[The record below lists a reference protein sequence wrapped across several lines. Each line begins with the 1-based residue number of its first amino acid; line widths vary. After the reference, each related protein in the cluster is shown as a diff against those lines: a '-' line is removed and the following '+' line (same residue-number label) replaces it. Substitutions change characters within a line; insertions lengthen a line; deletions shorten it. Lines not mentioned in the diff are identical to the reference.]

1 MSAFVAAMDQ
11 AAPSP
16 LPLNK
21 QLGENSSPEYTAD
34 GVQDPRVALFF
45 ALVRGMDRPRL
56 TEMLDSLLSTAR
68 SDIVADA
75 MVLAFQTRHCRG
87 GKGERDLFYWMI
99 IHLHAKY
106 PETTNELLQL
116 IPHYGSYKDWFQI
129 AALADAEI
137 KDAILTLAADQLRK
151 DQLVLASSDEKNGGS
166 PSLLAKWTPREKGAH
181 RQQASALADKL
192 FPNSKTSWSQYRR
205 LVSSLNKALHTIE
218 VKMCANEWDTI
229 AFGSVPS
236 LAMMKYRKAFL
247 NEKVK
252 TVPTAEQQDTGNRFP
267 EDEVRVQC
275 RKRLREE
282 LLNAEASKLKGKQL
296 FPHEIVKA
304 FQRTATSEL
313 EGEVLQMQWNDIRTN
328 VKEAMSKVREA
339 EESEKAIDLGN
350 LVAIA
355 DVSGSMIGTPMLVSI
370 ALSILVSELAAPEFA
385 DRILTFSETPT
396 WVKFGPNLSL
406 KQKITTTA
414 NAPWGIG
421 TDFEKAMD
429 LILETAV
436 NAKLS
441 PSAIP
446 DLIVFSDMQ
455 FDEANRAGNAWDTAH
470 ERLVQ
475 KYADAG
481 RKVCG
486 EPWSPPHITFWNLRG
501 DTTGFPAQADTEG
514 VTMLSGFSP
523 SLLTLIL
530 SGENLQEEEVIT
542 EVIDEDG
549 DVVLVKEKVKKT
561 PYHTVRKA
569 LDDAAYDKVRDI
581 LGRSSE
587 GLLAGYNFEPKECE
601 DVTDDWVMETE
612 RNDVA

>member
-1 MSAFVAAMDQ
+1 
-11 AAPSP
+11 
-16 LPLNK
+16 
-21 QLGENSSPEYTAD
+21 
-34 GVQDPRVALFF
+34 
-45 ALVRGMDRPRL
+45 
-56 TEMLDSLLSTAR
+56 
-68 SDIVADA
+68 
-75 MVLAFQTRHCRG
+75 
-87 GKGERDLFYWMI
+87 
-99 IHLHAKY
+99 
-106 PETTNELLQL
+106 
-116 IPHYGSYKDWFQI
+116 
-129 AALADAEI
+129 
-137 KDAILTLAADQLRK
+137 
-151 DQLVLASSDEKNGGS
+151 
-166 PSLLAKWTPREKGAH
+166 
-181 RQQASALADKL
+181 
-192 FPNSKTSWSQYRR
+192 
-205 LVSSLNKALHTIE
+205 
-218 VKMCANEWDTI
+218 
-229 AFGSVPS
+229 
-236 LAMMKYRKAFL
+236 MMKYRKAFL

-252 TVPTAEQQDTGNRFP
+252 AVPTAEQQETGNRFP

-282 LLNAEASKLKGKQL
+282 LLSAQVSKLKGKQL
-296 FPHEIVKA
+296 FPHEIVNA

-313 EGEVLQMQWNDIRTN
+313 EGQVLQMQWNDIREN
-328 VKEAMSKVREA
+328 VKSAMSKVREA
-339 EESEKAIDLGN
+339 EESGKAIDLGN

-355 DVSGSMIGTPMLVSI
+355 DVSGSMTGTPMLVSI

-414 NAPWGIG
+414 DAPWGFS

-455 FDEANRAGNAWDTAH
+455 FDEANRTGNAWDTAH

-523 SLLTLIL
+523 SLLKLIL
-530 SGENLQEEEVIT
+530 SGENLQDEEVIT

-561 PYHTVRKA
+561 PYHTIRKA
-569 LDDAAYDKVRDI
+569 LDDTAYDKVREI
-581 LGRSSE
+581 LGRSNE
-587 GLLAGYNFEPKECE
+587 GLLAGYNFEPTECE
-601 DVTDDWVMETE
+601 DATDDWVV
-612 RNDVA
+612 DS